1 MNRTFTLCFLLY
13 PIALPFGYVLV
24 YTFYHYAVPDANSN
38 LTVLNTNLKGKF
50 PNDFSY
56 IVAVIPRIGDMI
68 NSEGPASLLNDITFM
83 VQEKGIL
90 SGEFGYNAVYSD
102 KPAGETDW
110 GYVKYFKHADSYV
123 TVKIY
128 PESSQTFYIGR
139 FVLGEII
146 WSIPWKKVQCV
157 N

>member
-1 MNRTFTLCFLLY
+1 M
-13 PIALPFGYVLV
+13 
-24 YTFYHYAVPDANSN
+24 
-38 LTVLNTNLKGKF
+38 LNTNLKGKF

-56 IVAVIPRIGDMI
+56 IVAVIPRIGEMI

>member
-1 MNRTFTLCFLLY
+1 MKDSF
-13 PIALPFGYVLV
+13 YVCV
-24 YTFYHYAVPDANSN
+24 EREGSN